1 MRSFISRMWP
11 DMLLGM
17 VFVVSGFVKAVDP
30 MGLSYKIEEYLGM
43 FQLSGWSGLS
53 MLLSVLLCAGEL
65 TLGLLLLLRLWR
77 KLTAVVVTLF
87 ILGFTILTYSIYTDP
102 YGGINECGCF
112 GEAFHLSNGATF
124 AKNLILL
131 VVSGFH
137 LWNVFRQAGNDFNYR
152 QLGLVSGVLVLAFF
166 VPLYA
171 YFYLPPFDFLPY
183 NVGSE
188 IEAENAI
195 HLYDTGFNEVSDQV
209 FSGGKPTYMIGIKE
223 KITPEVGDKL
233 AALYE
238 AYRDGTVNL
247 FGVASGSGMTIP
259 GYADIPVYFMD
270 EVVLK
275 SVLRTPV
282 GVVAFADD
290 RIVGKWNLLYT
301 PYRFERGYGEELS
314 RERWKRGA
322 FFSGWVVMLALLFY
336 ERKKRTE

>member
-1 MRSFISRMWP
+1 MKNFIKERWP
-11 DMLLGM
+11 DMLLGV

-30 MGLSYKIEEYLGM
+30 VGLSYKIEEYLGM

-53 MLLSVLLCAGEL
+53 MLLSVLLCAAEL
-65 TLGLLLLLRLWR
+65 TLGLFLLLRLWR
-77 KLTAVVVTLF
+77 RITAVAVTLF
-87 ILGFTILTYSIYTDP
+87 ILVFTILTYSIYTDP

-152 QLGLVSGVLVLAFF
+152 QLGLVSGVLMLAFF

-188 IEAENAI
+188 IEVENAI

-233 AALYE
+233 AVLYE

-270 EVVLK
+270 GVALK
-275 SVLRTPV
+275 SILRTSA

-301 PYRFERGYGEELS
+301 PYCFEGEYGNELTW
-314 RERWKRGA
+314 ERVKRGA
-322 FFSGWVVMLALLFY
+322 FFGVLAVMIVLLFY
-336 ERKKRTE
+336 GYKK